1 MKYFNISL
9 FKIIITFISFLL
21 FISCHLFNYKKNT
34 FLVGKIIKSTN
45 DKISLLKDEKI
56 INETSISE
64 DGNFFLELDSI
75 NNGLYYFRHLPE
87 FQYIILEE
95 GDSLVL
101 RLNALDFDE
110 SLVFNGIGASKNN
123 YLIDIFL
130 NHEKEESFLNSNLN
144 KNPLIFRNIIDSLLT
159 FKINRF
165 NSFQKTN
172 KLNSVTELI
181 LEYAIKLPLYSK
193 IETFLSIYKQTNL
206 LNEIN
211 NTFYEYR
218 DEIDL
223 NIKEL
228 SNFKPYLDYII
239 LRTINESGIDYN
251 SYSNLDLQFNLDR
264 IKFVDLTISNP
275 IVKSKILRYIA
286 FEYLLK
292 ENILIDI
299 DTFLNIFLEISG
311 DNNINE
317 EIEQLYFNITALQV
331 GNTIPDIDIINNN
344 YKTISNGDFYSDKPI
359 VYVFWSY
366 EQNSHRLSLFNRIFK
381 ILDQSKKY
389 NFLCININSDKSK
402 WIESLKQIRKSSN
415 IQHFMASDFTSMS
428 KKMILNN
435 LNKVILTDKAGKI
448 ISVSNIIKLEKSILL
463 D

>member
-1 MKYFNISL
+1 MFND
-9 FKIIITFISFLL
+9 
-21 FISCHLFNYKKNT
+21 KKNT
-34 FLVGKIIKSTN
+34 YLVGKILKKTN

-56 INETSISE
+56 INETSIHE
-64 DGNFFLELDSI
+64 DGSFNLKLDSI
-75 NNGLYYFRHLPE
+75 NNGLYNFKHLPE
-87 FQYIILEE
+87 FQYIILES

-110 SLVFNGIGASKNN
+110 SLVFSGIGSSKNN

-130 NHEKEESFLNSNLN
+130 NHEKEERFLNSNLK
-144 KNPLIFRNIIDSLLT
+144 KNPIVFRNIIDSLLKN
-159 FKINRF
+159 KINRF

-172 KLNSVTELI
+172 KLNMVSELI

-193 IETFLSIYKQTNL
+193 IEAYLSIYKHTNQI
-206 LNEIN
+206 NIIN

-223 NIKEL
+223 NIEEL

-264 IKFVDLTISNP
+264 IKFIDLTITNP

-299 DTFLNIFLEISG
+299 DTFLNVFLEISE
-311 DNNINE
+311 DKKINR

-331 GNTIPDIDIINNN
+331 GNIIPKIKIINNN
-344 YKTISNGDFYSDKPI
+344 YKTIFNRDFNSDKPI
-359 VYVFWSY
+359 IYVFWSY
-366 EQNSHRLSLFNRIFK
+366 EQNSHQLSLFNRIFK
-381 ILDQSKKY
+381 ILDQNKNY
-389 NFLCININSDKSK
+389 NFLCININSDKSN
-402 WIESLKQIRKSSN
+402 WIESLKKIKKRKN
-415 IQHFMASDFTSMS
+415 IHHFMTSDFGSMS

-435 LNKVILTDKAGKI
+435 LNKVILTDKLGKI
-448 ISVSNIIKLEKSILL
+448 ISISDIIKLEKSILI

>member
-1 MKYFNISL
+1 MNYFNSKF
-9 FKIIITFISFLL
+9 FKIIVMFISILL
-21 FISCHLFNYKKNT
+21 FISCQLFNNKKT
-34 FLVGKIIKSTN
+34 YLVGKILKKTN

-56 INETSISE
+56 INETLISD
-64 DGNFFLELDSI
+64 DGSFNLKLDSI
-75 NNGLYYFRHLPE
+75 NNGLYNFKHLPE
-87 FQYIILEE
+87 FQYIILES

-110 SLVFNGIGASKNN
+110 SLVFSGIGSPKNN

-130 NHEKEESFLNSNLN
+130 NHEKEESFLNSKLK
-144 KNPLIFRNIIDSLLT
+144 KNSLIFKNTIDSLLSY
-159 FKINRF
+159 KINRF
-165 NSFQKTN
+165 NNFQKTN
-172 KLNSVTELI
+172 KLNTISKLI

-193 IETFLSIYKQTNL
+193 IEAYLSINKQTNL
-206 LNEIN
+206 LNTIN

-223 NIKEL
+223 NIEEL

-264 IKFVDLTISNP
+264 IKFIDLTISNQ

-299 DTFLNIFLEISG
+299 DTFLNVFLEISE
-311 DNNINE
+311 DNKINA

-331 GNTIPDIDIINNN
+331 GNFIPNIKIINKN
-344 YKTISNGDFYSDKPI
+344 YKTISNRDFNSDKSI
-359 VYVFWSY
+359 IYVFWSY
-366 EQNSHRLSLFNRIFK
+366 EQNSHQLSLFNRIFK
-381 ILDQSKKY
+381 IINQNKNY
-389 NFLCININSDKSK
+389 NFLCININSDKSN
-402 WIESLKQIRKSSN
+402 WIESLKKIKKRKN
-415 IQHFMASDFTSMS
+415 IHHFMTSDFESMS

-435 LNKVILTDKAGKI
+435 LNKVILTDKSGKI
-448 ISVSNIIKLEKSILL
+448 VSVSDIIKLEKSILL